1 MNQILNEAKRLHD
14 LGFGLL
20 VLHPKQ
26 KRPKGNEWAKGPRKN
41 WDEFKSIY
49 RDGDNLGVRLGEASK
64 VGDNCLACIDVD
76 IKDPNFKTVAQAR
89 LLEILK
95 GFGTMKLPIVESG
108 SGGGS
113 KHLYFLTPK
122 PFKMITAAKEK
133 GKFEICIYS
142 DGRQMVLAPSIH
154 PNGRPYK
161 WRTPLVKKSDLPI
174 VTNEIVESFNVAKT
188 VTIDDTGTVDVRD
201 TKAVQIKDFTFRP
214 VPVDLA
220 LIPMSKTIEGM
231 LTKGIGVTDRSGALL
246 PVSSALLRAGLNQ
259 DEILSVLTDKKY
271 FLGKV
276 GYDHTDGDRARA
288 AFWVYRY
295 TLKKVQ
301 SDIAKEREEMFAQPI
316 VEPRELS
323 FDEMTEQETFLKKF
337 HDWRDDLDQ
346 TEKGSY
352 KSNIKNVI
360 EIIRNDESLGPDL
373 IKRDLF
379 ALRDFYER
387 NAPWGGKRNDAMTDD
402 DVAKMK
408 NWFSRN
414 YGFEPNT
421 GVLEAAIVVVAT
433 DNQFDPVVDWIRAL
447 PPWDESP
454 RLDGW
459 LKKNFGAEGNDDY
472 LAQVFRKWVC
482 AMVLR
487 IIKPGAKFDWMPIFE
502 GGQGVGKSSF
512 GRLLVGDK
520 YFLDWLPD
528 LNNKDSA
535 LSLQGIWAVEMGELT
550 QFRKNELEAVKA
562 YVTRTVDKFRPPH
575 GRKNIEAPRRCVF
588 FGTTNHETYLRDET
602 GNRRFKPVKVGKLN
616 FEQLKED
623 RLQLFAEALWLLDSG
638 FETEQTLDLDGDA
651 RAYEHQFQKT
661 KMVLDDADAMA
672 DQISLWFEK
681 YDKSGGQ
688 NGAENLF
695 DFNRFKTVELLGKGS
710 RGLIDL
716 PLQNWPSSQKNKNL
730 AAKAL
735 RRLNC
740 ESWESGG
747 YLYWKR
753 PKVGV

>member
-49 RDGDNLGVRLGEASK
+49 RDGDNLGVRLGKASK
-64 VGDNCLACIDVD
+64 VGDNFLACIDVD
-76 IKDPNFKTVAQAR
+76 IKDPNFKTVAQAK
-89 LLEILK
+89 LVEILK

-113 KHLYFLTPK
+113 KHLYFLTPQ

-161 WRTPLVKKSDLPI
+161 WRTPLVKKSDLPV
-174 VTNEIVESFNVAKT
+174 VTNEIVESFNVTNK
-188 VTIDDTGTVDVRD
+188 VTNDDAVDVRD
-201 TKAVQIKDFTFRP
+201 VAATTIKDFTFRP

-220 LIPMSKTIEGM
+220 LIQMSKTIEGM

-276 GYDHTDGDRARA
+276 GYDHTENGDRTRA

-301 SDIAKEREEMFAQPI
+301 SDIAKEREEMFAEPI
-316 VEPRELS
+316 AQARELS

-447 PPWDESP
+447 PPWDEVA
-454 RLDGW
+454 RLDTW
-459 LKKNFGAEGNDDY
+459 LKKNFGAEGNDEY

-487 IIKPGAKFDWMPIFE
+487 IIQPGAKFDWMPIFE

-575 GRKNIEAPRRCVF
+575 GRKNIEVPRRCVF
-588 FGTTNHETYLRDET
+588 FGTTNHDTYLRDET

-616 FEQLKED
+616 FDQLKED
-623 RLQLFAEALWLLDSG
+623 RLQLFAEALWLLDTG
-638 FETEQTLDLDGDA
+638 FESETTLDLDGDA
-651 RAYEHQFQKT
+651 RVFEHQFQKS
-661 KMVLDDADAMA
+661 KMVLTDAHLMFERLK
-672 DQISLWFEK
+672 IWIENFEK
-681 YDKSGGQ
+681 IDP
-688 NGAENLF
+688 ENRPDLTRIHVQDLF
-695 DFNRFKTVELLGKGS
+695 AKGS
-710 RGLIDL
+710 YGLAPT
-716 PLQNWPSSQKNKNL
+716 PLEGWRYDPRTRL
-730 AAKAL
+730 FATTAL
-735 RRLNC
+735 KMLGFTKREIN
-740 ESWESGG
+740 GIK
-747 YLYWKR
+747 YWKL
-753 PKVGV
+753 KK

>member
-26 KRPKGNEWAKGPRKN
+26 KRPKGNEWAKGPRKT

-49 RDGDNLGVRLGEASK
+49 NDGDNLGVRLGEASM
-64 VGDNCLACIDVD
+64 VGKNYLACIDVD
-76 IKDPNFKTVAQAR
+76 IKDPNYKTVAQSK

-95 GFGTMKLPIVESG
+95 SFGTMKMPIVESG

-113 KHLYFLTPK
+113 KHLYFTTTA
-122 PFKMITAAKEK
+122 PFKMVTAAKEK

-142 DGRQMVLAPSIH
+142 NGRQMVLAPSIH

-161 WRTPLVKKSDLPI
+161 WRTPLMKKSDLPVI
-174 VTNEIVESFNVAKT
+174 DAAIVESLNVTNNVTNE
-188 VTIDDTGTVDVRD
+188 TGEAVNVRD
-201 TKAVQIKDFTFRP
+201 TKDTTTIKDFTFKP
-214 VPVDLA
+214 VPVDVE

-246 PVSSALLRAGLNQ
+246 PVSSALLRAGLTQ
-259 DEILSVLTDKKY
+259 DEVLSLLTDKKH

-276 GYDHTDGDRARA
+276 AYDHTDGNDRARA

-295 TLKKVQ
+295 TLKKV
-301 SDIAKEREEMFAQPI
+301 IADLAREREQMFASPV

-323 FDEMTEQETFLKKF
+323 FDEMTEQENFLKKF

-387 NAPWGGKRNDAMTDD
+387 AAPWGGVAGAAMTDD

-408 NWFSRN
+408 NWFSRH

-433 DNQFDPVVDWIRAL
+433 DNQFDPVVDWIRSL
-447 PPWDESP
+447 PPWDEVP
-454 RLDGW
+454 RLDTW
-459 LKKNFGAEGNDDY
+459 LVKHFNAEGGLEY
-472 LAQVFRKWVC
+472 LSQVFRKWVC

-562 YVTRTVDKFRPPH
+562 YITRTVDKFRPPH
-575 GRKNIEAPRRCVF
+575 GRKNIEVPRRCVF
-588 FGTTNHETYLRDET
+588 FGTTNHDTYLRDET

-616 FEQLKED
+616 FDQLKED
-623 RLQLFAEALWLLDSG
+623 RLQLFAEALWLLDTG
-638 FETEQTLDLDGDA
+638 FESESTLDLDGDA
-651 RAYEHQFQKT
+651 RIFEHQFQNE
-661 KMVLDDADAMA
+661 KMVLDESHLMEERLLDF
-672 DQISLWFEK
+672 FEK
-681 YDKSGGQ
+681 QQKNPDQ
-688 NGAENLF
+688 NGFTLDRFSMEHLF
-695 DFNRFKTVELLGKGS
+695 VKGS
-710 RGLIDL
+710 G
-716 PLQNWPSSQKNKNL
+716 PLVDPPLSIWKFEGRFPVL
-730 AAKAL
+730 AARAL
-735 RRLNC
+735 VRL
-740 ESWESGG
+740 G
-747 YLYWKR
+747 YSNKLGMINGR
-753 PKVGV
+753 KVWRKIKEK